1 MPSKV
6 KEACAWG
13 SLALGLH
20 FTCRQGQ
27 FHAHRVQWLQ
37 DFAKL
42 HKSDAQALASDVKK
56 LTVQQMENKETAFQ
70 LLRQTYANLAEMQ
83 KERDLLRWKLLQALG
98 FPRLAPCPVSPPH
111 PLPPF
116 PSSEQVSTLSTSLQE
131 LGSPREQVEG
141 GASEKGEE
149 GGRCFYCHRCRRR
162 RKTGEGCGGGRG
174 RKGAGWRPP
183 AGSWSC
189 GAEIITP
196 LVGRGREV
204 SGLWKQP
211 CFISLRP

>member
-1 MPSKV
+1 MKPDDPGGGFQHGKVVAFINEKIARHAKGPEFYLENISLSWEETEDKLRAILEDSAVPSKV

-20 FTCRQGQ
+20 FTCRQGR
-27 FHAHRVQWLQ
+27 FHGHRVQWLQ

-116 PSSEQVSTLSTSLQE
+116 PSSEQV
-131 LGSPREQVEG
+131 
-141 GASEKGEE
+141 
-149 GGRCFYCHRCRRR
+149 
-162 RKTGEGCGGGRG
+162 
-174 RKGAGWRPP
+174 
-183 AGSWSC
+183 
-189 GAEIITP
+189 
-196 LVGRGREV
+196 
-204 SGLWKQP
+204 
-211 CFISLRP
+211 